1 MTNPNN
7 DNLFNKQDSRNEP
20 FSSRYKEKA
29 YPQYLSAK
37 EYYGT
42 LCPQAAK
49 KLVELLDGSNWLL
62 APALEGCFE
71 SKAVA
76 LEFIENF
83 PGVPLHMLLPND
95 TDEVVA
101 IAVKTEE
108 DNLFIQDDDNDYSPE
123 LVPHFSD
130 LIRIATE
137 FGNAFLVDIHDDQ
150 DGKETAKVH
159 EFAPKNLIAE
169 QDGYL
174 GPEDAKA
181 IIDVISGS
189 NWNLGTITDRM
200 FETKQQ
206 AIQFVEANPGK
217 PIHIIMPTNSVSGSV
232 SVIVSAIDSK
242 LTIQDDDQYYD
253 CAHVTNPD
261 GLIAL
266 ATIIGNKIC
275 SGEAYKDDFGNIA
288 HVLYYS
294 RYVGDLAPEQ
304 PLQDTCRTLSAE
316 EAKVL
321 VAEFIVHEIAFHCK
335 PVTEG
340 VEIKVSSCDA
350 YHLVPLSNHEEQLHI
365 LDASESSD

>member
-1 MTNPNN
+1 MTNPNK
-7 DNLFNKQDSRNEP
+7 DNLFNKQSSNEP

-37 EYYGT
+37 DYYGT

-49 KLVELLDGSNWLL
+49 KVVDLLDGSNWLL

-71 SKAVA
+71 TKAVA
-76 LEFIENF
+76 LEFIDTF

-101 IAVKTEE
+101 VAVKTEE
-108 DNLFIQDDDNDYSPE
+108 GKLFIQDDDNNYSPQ
-123 LVPHFSD
+123 LVPHFND
-130 LIRIATE
+130 LIRMATE
-137 FGNAFLVDIHDDQ
+137 FGNTYLADIHDNQ
-150 DGKETAKVH
+150 DGKERAKVY

-174 GPEDAKA
+174 GPEDAKT
-181 IIDVISGS
+181 IIDIISGS
-189 NWNLGTITDRM
+189 NWHLGTIADGI

-206 AIQFVEANPGK
+206 VIEFVEANPGK
-217 PIHIIMPTNSVSGSV
+217 PIHIIMPTNSASGSV
-232 SVIVSAIDSK
+232 SVIVRAIENK
-242 LTIQDDDQYYD
+242 LIIQDDDQYYD
-253 CAHVTNPD
+253 SAQVTNPD
-261 GLIAL
+261 GLITL

-275 SGEAYKDDFGNIA
+275 NGEDYKDDFGHAA

-294 RYVGDLAPEQ
+294 RCGGEAATEQ
-304 PLQDTCRTLSAE
+304 PLHDTCRTLSTE

-321 VAEFIVHEIAFHCK
+321 VAELIDQEIAYHCK

-340 VEIKVSSCDA
+340 VEITVSSSDA
-350 YHLVPLSNHEEQLHI
+350 YHLFPQSNHEEQLHI
-365 LDASESSD
+365 LDTSESSN